1 MTQKEIQALQLSM
14 SQDGFAL
21 CKQSK
26 TGVMLPVRKIT
37 EQEVMTMLSMMY
49 AKHITEHPQEPVMLM
64 PMDDKGNALA
74 VTFAQVADQQK
85 KEE

>member
-26 TGVMLPVRKIT
+26 NGAMLPVRKIT
-37 EQEVMTMLSMMY
+37 EQEVKTMLSMMY
-49 AKHITEHPQEPVMLM
+49 AKHITEHPEDPIMML
-64 PMDDKGNALA
+64 PLDTEGHALV
-74 VTFAQVADQQK
+74 VTFATPTQEVN
-85 KEE
+85 E